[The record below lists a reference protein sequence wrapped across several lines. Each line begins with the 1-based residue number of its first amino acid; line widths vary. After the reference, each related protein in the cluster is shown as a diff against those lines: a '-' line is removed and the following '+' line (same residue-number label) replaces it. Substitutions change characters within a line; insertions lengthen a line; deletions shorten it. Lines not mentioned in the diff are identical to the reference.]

1 MAPNA
6 TARRPRRRR
15 HSSQLILPSS
25 GDPKKTVRERK
36 ILQMLALAEECGFIC
51 ESITKYRHE
60 LIMSVAS
67 RLVHRRGTNVF
78 QAAAYHLT
86 LFSMKAALKIFG
98 RGCLETE
105 TSTCLTWKVTTMPDL
120 VNFFGDMLSEA
131 GKNCAGISRALQCP
145 SEPTARV
152 LAMLIPPLEL
162 SVCEMARGV
171 TRAYVNMLYVL
182 VDESGHISYPK
193 DENRRE
199 IAFSLPEV
207 QSFRRQILVEVAQLH
222 RQGAALASGWL
233 QQLGLDNQVVQAR
246 ESSVTRS
253 EGKRPRNHWNVECI
267 LDERPSTGRAETWYL
282 VRWEG

>member
-51 ESITKYRHE
+51 EPITKYRHE

-98 RGCLETE
+98 RGCLGTE
-105 TSTCLTWKVTTMPDL
+105 TSATCLTWKVTGNHYHARPHE
-120 VNFFGDMLSEA
+120 FFWGHAERGREELRGDFARSA
-131 GKNCAGISRALQCP
+131 VCP

-162 SVCEMARGV
+162 RVCEMARG
-171 TRAYVNMLYVL
+171 A
-182 VDESGHISYPK
+182 
-193 DENRRE
+193 
-199 IAFSLPEV
+199 
-207 QSFRRQILVEVAQLH
+207 
-222 RQGAALASGWL
+222 
-233 QQLGLDNQVVQAR
+233 GLSMN
-246 ESSVTRS
+246 
-253 EGKRPRNHWNVECI
+253 
-267 LDERPSTGRAETWYL
+267 
-282 VRWEG
+282 